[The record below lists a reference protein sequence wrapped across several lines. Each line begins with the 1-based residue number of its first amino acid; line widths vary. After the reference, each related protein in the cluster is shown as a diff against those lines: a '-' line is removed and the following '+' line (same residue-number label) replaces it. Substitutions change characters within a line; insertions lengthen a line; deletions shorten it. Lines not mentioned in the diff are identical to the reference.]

1 MPYRMAHSRGRI
13 PPASGAPGAH
23 VPPAIPRREEQ
34 LCRPESRRSAARTSP
49 AGPTVEVGRR
59 GHSGRGCWAR
69 RHLGATARGCR
80 RGARQGV
87 AFGRE
92 VLGEVFG
99 CKFTMN
105 LGNQNAATERHPA
118 ARTPGVPN
126 FMLWGGKLHRRG
138 WKTSRRGV
146 ANFTGGRKNFTGRG
160 GKLHGS
166 PWGQNFTASGVGW
179 GA

>member
-1 MPYRMAHSRGRI
+1 
-13 PPASGAPGAH
+13 
-23 VPPAIPRREEQ
+23 
-34 LCRPESRRSAARTSP
+34 
-49 AGPTVEVGRR
+49 
-59 GHSGRGCWAR
+59 
-69 RHLGATARGCR
+69 
-80 RGARQGV
+80 V

-146 ANFTGGRKNFTGRG
+146 ANFTGGEE
-160 GKLHGS
+160 KLHGA
-166 PWGQNFTASGVGW
+166 GR
-179 GA
+179 